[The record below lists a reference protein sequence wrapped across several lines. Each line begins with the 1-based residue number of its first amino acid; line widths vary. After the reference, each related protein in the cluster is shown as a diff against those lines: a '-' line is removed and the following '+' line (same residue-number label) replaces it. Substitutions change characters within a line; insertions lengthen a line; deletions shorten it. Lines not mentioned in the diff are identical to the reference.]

1 MSADDET
8 SRETDGVTG
17 ESDADNHDDDTNDDT
32 QPDDTTLEIDT
43 EMSDS
48 TTADDSTAD
57 TTTVDPQGAP
67 DIETLQR
74 EIETLRADLDSFEEE
89 VESRTV
95 DRPTLKTDLEEYT
108 RKQLRRGK
116 ARGWGPYLILL
127 YGTATTIAAFYLLDD
142 LVALVAMIVTYLS
155 TLGLY
160 ALFVLFGI
168 GFNAVDTSRNLLDR
182 IR

>member
-1 MSADDET
+1 
-8 SRETDGVTG
+8 
-17 ESDADNHDDDTNDDT
+17 
-32 QPDDTTLEIDT
+32 
-43 EMSDS
+43 
-48 TTADDSTAD
+48 
-57 TTTVDPQGAP
+57 
-67 DIETLQR
+67 
-74 EIETLRADLDSFEEE
+74 LRADLDSFEEE

-160 ALFVLFGI
+160 ALFVLLGV